1 MPLAKVV
8 FRPGINKETTS
19 YGSEQGWF
27 DSSLI
32 RFRKGRPEKMGGWQ
46 KLSSNTIQG
55 TPRSMHVWA
64 ALDGTKYM
72 GMGTESK
79 MYVEEGGAYNDITP
93 IRSTATLTDPF
104 TTTSGSSVVT
114 VADAAHGAVTDDWV
128 TFSGSAAVQGVA
140 AASLNTNLQITVVNS
155 DEYTVDTGDTA
166 SGSGSGGGTVIAQYE
181 INAGLDTE
189 IAGPGWGAGLW
200 GGQTTTYS
208 QTLLNMGSGLNDSAT
223 SIILDSASDFET
235 AADTLDGAI
244 TAANGTGGAEG
255 ILVDDSSGFP
265 AKGTILIG
273 SEKIAY
279 LTNSSNKFSG
289 LTRGADGTTAAA
301 ASDGAAV
308 TFVGLILIDSELIQY
323 TGKTSN
329 TLDAGVVRGV
339 RGTTAAA
346 HSDNAVVKEA
356 NDFIGWGQNASI
368 SASGGQQLRLWFQD
382 NWGEDLAFNVFDGAP
397 YYWDKTLGV
406 TNRATTFASQTGASA
421 TPTITRQIMVS
432 GTDRHIICFGCNPR
446 GETEQDMLQIR
457 WSDQESPFDWTPT
470 ATNTAGSQRISSG
483 SKIIRAQKTRQEI
496 LIWTDVNLHTMR
508 FVGPPLTFGFSLLGS
523 GVSLISPN
531 ALASIGDRV
540 FWMSREN
547 FHAYSGRIETVPC
560 TVLRYVFD
568 DINIEQSR
576 KFFVAPNKMFD
587 EVIWFYVSSDA
598 TEIDRYAKFNYVE
611 GTWDIGTLSRTA
623 WTDYGIHDYPRGA
636 GASSDTQYVYVHE
649 NGQDDDG
656 SAMTSYIESADFD
669 LDPDGDKFMFLSR
682 LIPDIDITTTTNAS
696 VNYVIKTRNY
706 PGESLSTNSTNEV
719 VSTTTQSFLR
729 ARARQATIRIES
741 SSIDIAWTLGDLR
754 LEIKPDGR
762 R

>member
-55 TPRSMHVWA
+55 IPRSMHVWA

-93 IRSTATLTDPF
+93 IRSTVTLSSNPF
-104 TTTSGSSVVT
+104 KTGSASSGTVT
-114 VADAAHGAVTDDWV
+114 VTHIAHGANTGDFVTYTGATTTDGI
-128 TFSGSAAVQGVA
+128 TAAQ
-140 AASLNTNLQITVVNS
+140 LNLEFEITVVNS
-155 DEYTVDTGDTA
+155 NSYTISTA
-166 SGSGSGGGTVIAQYE
+166 GSASSGSTAGGGTPIAAYQ
-181 INAGLDTE
+181 INAGLTM
-189 IAGPGWGAGLW
+189 AVSGPGWGAGLF
-200 GGQTTTYS
+200 GGIIAGASETWLDGAIS
-208 QTLLNMGSGLNDSAT
+208 DSET
-223 SIILDSASDFET
+223 SSIVLTSASSFET
-235 AADTLDGAI
+235 AATTLSGAL
-244 TAANGTGGAEG
+244 TVASTTVSLADSTGMP
-255 ILVDDSSGFP
+255 S
-265 AKGTILIG
+265 KGTILVD
-273 SEKIAY
+273 SEKIIY
-279 LTNSSNKFSG
+279 GTNAGNMLG
-289 LTRGADGTTAAA
+289 DITRAADGTAAA
-301 ASDGAAV
+301 VHSDGATA
-308 TFVGLILIDSELIQY
+308 TFVGLILINNELIQY
-323 TGKTSN
+323 TGKSSN
-329 TLDAGVVRGV
+329 TLNAGIVRGV

-346 HSDNAVVKEA
+346 HSDGDVVKEA
-356 NDFIGWGQNASI
+356 NAFVGWGQAAPI

-397 YYWDKTLGV
+397 YYWDETLGV
-406 TNRATTFASQTGASA
+406 SNRATTFASQTGASA

-531 ALASIGDRV
+531 ALASVGDRV

-636 GASSDTQYVYVHE
+636 GSSSGTQYVYIHE

-741 SSIDIAWTLGDLR
+741 SSTDIAWTLGDLR

>member
-8 FRPGINKETTS
+8 FRPGVNKETTS

-46 KLSSNTIQG
+46 KLSSGTIQG
-55 TPRSMHVWA
+55 TPRSMHVWS

-79 MYVEEGGAYNDITP
+79 MYVEEGGDYNDITP
-93 IRSTATLTDPF
+93 IRSTVTLSSNPF
-104 TTTSGSSVVT
+104 KTGSASSGTVTVTHASHGANTGDFVTYTGATTTDGITAAQLNLEFEVTVINSDSYTISTAGSASSGS
-114 VADAAHGAVTDDWV
+114 
-128 TFSGSAAVQGVA
+128 
-140 AASLNTNLQITVVNS
+140 
-155 DEYTVDTGDTA
+155 TA
-166 SGSGSGGGTVIAQYE
+166 GGGTPTAAYQ
-181 INAGLDTE
+181 INAGLVTVV
-189 IAGPGWGAGLW
+189 AGTGWGAGLW
-200 GGQTTTYS
+200 GGITSGYS
-208 QTLLNMGSGLNDSAT
+208 QTTLNGAISDSET
-223 SIILDSASDFET
+223 SSIILTSAASFET
-235 AADTLDGAI
+235 AATTLSGALTVASTI
-244 TAANGTGGAEG
+244 VTLADSTGMP
-255 ILVDDSSGFP
+255 S
-265 AKGTILIG
+265 KGTILVD
-273 SEKIAY
+273 SEKIIY
-279 LTNSSNKFSG
+279 GTNVSNVLG
-289 LTRGADGTTAAA
+289 DITRAADGTDADAH
-301 ASDGAAV
+301 SDGATA
-308 TFVGLILIDSELIQY
+308 TFVGLILINNELIQY
-323 TGKTSN
+323 TGKSSN
-329 TLDAGVVRGV
+329 TLNAGIVREV

-346 HSDNAVVKEA
+346 HSDGDVVKEA
-356 NDFIGWGQNASI
+356 NDFVGWGQAASI
-368 SASGGQQLRLWFQD
+368 SSSDGQQLRLWFQD

-397 YYWDKTLGV
+397 YYWDKTFGLS
-406 TNRATTFASQTGASA
+406 NRASTFASQTGASA

-446 GETEQDMLQIR
+446 GETAQDLLQIR

-483 SKIIRAQKTRQEI
+483 SEIIRAQKTRQEI

-508 FVGPPLTFGFSLLGS
+508 FVGPPLTFSFTLVGS

-531 ALASIGDRV
+531 ALTAVGDRV

-547 FHAYSGRIETVPC
+547 FHAYSGRVETIPC

-568 DINIEQSR
+568 DMNIQQSR
-576 KFFVAPNKMFD
+576 KFFAASNRMFD
-587 EVIWFYVSSDA
+587 EVLWFYVSSDA

-623 WTDYGIHDYPRGA
+623 WTDFGVHDFPRGA
-636 GASSDTQYVYVHE
+636 GSADGTQYVYLQE
-649 NGQDDDG
+649 NGSNADG

-682 LIPDIDITTTTNAS
+682 LIPDIDITTSSSSS
-696 VNYVIKTRNY
+696 VNYVLKTRNY

-719 VSTTTQSFLR
+719 SSTTTQSFLR
-729 ARARQATIRIES
+729 ARARQAVIRIES
-741 SSIDIAWTLGDLR
+741 SSTDIAWTLGDLR